1 MPRIVKTSEKIMKNI
16 FNNISIVIIITA
28 IIIIGGGTAG
38 CC

>member
-1 MPRIVKTSEKIMKNI
+1 MPRIVKTSENIMKNI